1 MCATRGEMSLSF
13 ALMIYALTGCIED
26 VKRPSAQMEGDR
38 SSTYEPQALRT
49 DQDFCQALNP
59 KPPLHEVEGTRH
71 GFGGCG
77 HLYFVNERGYWLDGP
92 GLSEPLLV
100 SAPDNIVTS
109 STLLSDPYFQIIW
122 LLLDSGDPRIID
134 LHGPWIS
141 EPVERYSEL
150 VVQLANDTRGVLALK
165 RDRERE
171 VTELKLFA
179 QGEMTTLAEG
189 RYPYHLQQL
198 DSGDV
203 RRKVAFYNEEGAWVI
218 HFDHPNG
225 PRVEAL
231 ALEDFSWSP
240 GLEFNQGVRQ
250 DEVIIDRSGERLLHV
265 KYNFTELDHYV
276 ETTWSEATLYQ
287 LDTLTPIAQR
297 RDDGGD
303 IGTSMNLE
311 LCLLSDLKMRSGCL
325 TGGDPAEL
333 FTVSGA
339 QRSLEGG
346 RVGGD
351 AKTSTV
357 WHEVST
363 SDGGLEVQIYDTERG
378 THLGS
383 IPPYQLPRLNTDRS
397 GYANEPNA
405 WVVRGQLSSSMLIER
420 REEEAPS
427 LPSLYYVDLFGGGH
441 RPLVDADQAV
451 SREGGPYYYSSPTF
465 KVSGPSGDELR
476 WYVKRAGELVTL
488 TIPLS
493 MTPAWPWEATD
504 GRLFYLEEPGLSAT
518 LKVYD
523 AEQGQERRY
532 GLMERYDQVQA
543 RAYPLLEG
551 SPGVIFAESSLRP
564 DRLLIGFPTS
574 ADELP

>member
-1 MCATRGEMSLSF
+1 MCAL
-13 ALMIYALTGCIED
+13 IGCIEE
-26 VKRPSAQMEGDR
+26 VKRPNVETEVDN
-38 SSTYEPQALRT
+38 SSTYDPQALRT

-71 GFGGCG
+71 AFGGCG

-100 SAPDNIVTS
+100 SAPDNIVTDS
-109 STLLSDPYFQIIW
+109 NALSDPYFQRIW
-122 LLLDSGDPRIID
+122 LLLDRGDERIID

-141 EPVERYSEL
+141 EPVERHSEL
-150 VVQLANDTRGVLALK
+150 VVQLANDTRGVLALQ

-225 PRVEAL
+225 PLVEAL

-240 GLEFNQGVRQ
+240 SLEFNQGVRQ

-265 KYNFTELDHYV
+265 KYHFTELDHYV

-297 RDDGGD
+297 RDEGGD

-311 LCLLSDLKMRSGCL
+311 LCLLADLKMRSGCL
-325 TGGDPAEL
+325 TEGDPAEL

-357 WHEVST
+357 WHEVPT

-378 THLGS
+378 AQLGS

-405 WVVRGQLSSSMLIER
+405 WVVRGHLSSSMLIER
-420 REEEAPS
+420 REGDSPS
-427 LPSLYYVDLFGGGH
+427 LPSLYYVDLLGGGH
-441 RPLVDADQAV
+441 RPLVDADQVV
-451 SREGGPYYYSSPTF
+451 SLEGDPYYYSSPTF
-465 KVSGPSGDELR
+465 KVSEPSGDELR

-488 TIPLS
+488 TIPFS
-493 MTPAWPWEATD
+493 MIPEWSWDTTD
-504 GRLFYLEEPGLSAT
+504 GRLFYFAESGLSAT

-523 AEQGQERRY
+523 AERGQERRY
-532 GLMERYDQVQA
+532 GLMERYDQLQA

-551 SPGVIFAESSLRP
+551 SPGIILAGSSLRP
-564 DRLLIGFPTS
+564 DRWLIGFPTS